1 MTSIAFLDKPNILV
15 FKIKDDSVVAYNT
28 LLDYS
33 ESDFVFPVLDK
44 WVEGDNDFEYIF
56 SNDVLVIPDP
66 RCLPNHEEYKAY
78 FSTDM
83 LSTSTNGE
91 WFACFGISQK
101 NEGAIIAGN
110 IQLDQL
116 LHLKKHFTIKNHK
129 NNIPNKISIRS
140 CLSTS
145 F

>member
-1 MTSIAFLDKPNILV
+1 MTSITFWDKPNILV

-44 WVEGDNDFEYIF
+44 WVEGGNDFEYIF

-66 RCLPNHEEYKAY
+66 RSLPNHEEYKAY

-83 LSTSTNGE
+83 LPTSTNGE

-129 NNIPNKISIRS
+129 NQYLQIKY
-140 CLSTS
+140 L
-145 F
+145 

>member
-1 MTSIAFLDKPNILV
+1 M
-15 FKIKDDSVVAYNT
+15 KIFIFSLSTIRGVYQ
-28 LLDYS
+28 
-33 ESDFVFPVLDK
+33 

-129 NNIPNKISIRS
+129 KQYLQIKILSIIMCKHSSRVEE
-140 CLSTS
+140 C
-145 F
+145 